1 MGMTMSMEIKA
12 GTRVCPIHSRLRMIK
27 EATGVAS
34 TTRMAGE
41 SSQSAAR
48 NVLVRKAGEHA
59 GGNPQHIADENAQ
72 QRNAGGLQK
81 PAGRARGPG
90 AV

>member
-48 NVLVRKAGEHA
+48 NARGESGEHA

-72 QRNAGGLQK
+72 QRNAGGL
-81 PAGRARGPG
+81 PEAGGRAEVQ